1 MRQTTDLMKNLTILT
16 LAAYLILIS
25 WVAFYEQAEIVQHD
39 TAPNQEAELT
49 AVDTQTYDAQHIE
62 HAKKGCK
69 YRY

>member
-1 MRQTTDLMKNLTILT
+1 MKNLTILT

-25 WVAFYEQAEIVQHD
+25 WVAFYEQADIASHNADPV
-39 TAPNQEAELT
+39 QEAELT

-62 HAKKGCK
+62 HVKKGCK